1 MPGGRLVQADSAVG
15 LINSTQGPNMGSIAM
30 SLTTASG
37 SVTASQIQGA
47 PQPQGPL
54 STAFLISSTAR
65 FSVRAPPPLDAV
77 ALPAQT
83 LINADV
89 SQSHTGD
96 ALVKASPSNDDTPT
110 SSIGMSVGIDG
121 DTTTQDAHFRSA
133 QSIPNVSNH
142 SSTTAKPS
150 ITTDGLNLQV
160 PNRKQLFADS
170 ASTSVP
176 FLDINNS
183 LSPTFGTQARVITA
197 NSESQN
203 ILHSGFTPSKG
214 SAPTL
219 GSGAA
224 VPVLAPQISDTQPS
238 IASDSL
244 LSHTTT
250 MSTLSNNDKVSFLT
264 MSGQTVTVDSLGQHS
279 TDIQALTKSSVSTLS
294 GTTISLAP
302 NESALVVGTS
312 AATFDPSATAK
323 FGSGSNGTE
332 VQRFNGNALGAR
344 DGLWSSSMML
354 LVSFVLLLWL

>member
-54 STAFLISSTAR
+54 STAFLISSTA
-65 FSVRAPPPLDAV
+65 SVRAPPIGLDAV
-77 ALPAQT
+77 ALPAKT

-110 SSIGMSVGIDG
+110 SSIGMSVGIYG

-142 SSTTAKPS
+142 PSTTAKPS
-150 ITTDGLNLQV
+150 TTTDGLNLQV
-160 PNRKQLFADS
+160 PNRKTFFADS

-176 FLDINNS
+176 FLDINNP
-183 LSPTFGTQARVITA
+183 LSPTFGTQSRAITA
-197 NSESQN
+197 NSKSQN
-203 ILHSGFTPSKG
+203 ILPSGFTPSKG

-219 GSGAA
+219 DNGAV
-224 VPVLAPQISDTQPS
+224 VPVLATQISDTQPS
-238 IASDSL
+238 IASDAL

-250 MSTLSNNDKVSFLT
+250 MPTLSSNDKLK

-323 FGSGSNGTE
+323 LGSGSNGTE

-354 LVSFVLLLWL
+354 LVSFMLLLWL

>member
-1 MPGGRLVQADSAVG
+1 MPGVGLVQADSAVG
-15 LINSTQGPNMGSIAM
+15 LINFTQGPTMGSTAM
-30 SLTTASG
+30 SSATASG
-37 SVTASQIQGA
+37 SVTASQIKGA

-54 STAFLISSTAR
+54 STAFLIPSTAR
-65 FSVRAPPPLDAV
+65 SPVWSTPVFKQVAMAFPAKAP
-77 ALPAQT
+77 
-83 LINADV
+83 INADA

-96 ALVKASPSNDDTPT
+96 ALVKVSLSNDDTPT
-110 SSIGMSVGIDG
+110 SSMRMSVGIDG

-133 QSIPNVSNH
+133 QSIPNASNH
-142 SSTTAKPS
+142 PSTTAKPS
-150 ITTDGLNLQV
+150 ITTDGLNIQV
-160 PNRKQLFADS
+160 PNRKISFADS

-176 FLDINNS
+176 FLDINNP
-183 LSPTFGTQARVITA
+183 LSPTFGTQARAITA
-197 NSESQN
+197 NAESQN
-203 ILHSGFTPSKG
+203 ILPSGFTPSKG
-214 SAPTL
+214 SAPGGL
-219 GSGAA
+219 LA
-224 VPVLAPQISDTQPS
+224 VLAPQISDTQPS

-244 LSHTTT
+244 LFHTTT
-250 MSTLSNNDKVSFLT
+250 MPTLSNNDKLPFLT

-279 TDIQALTKSSVSTLS
+279 TDIQALTKSIVSTLS

-302 NESALVVGTS
+302 NESAFVVGTS